1 MGTGIKRAIIAIIAT
16 IAAFAAAPAFA
27 ADLITKAPVLP
38 TAYPATSG
46 FYFGVGTMG
55 GGGAANVDAPG
66 VNTNALVTNQISA
79 NVLIGYVWNV
89 PNSKLFTAL
98 EGWFGWQN
106 FNGNTPGFSF
116 TGPATFTQRVKLG
129 APLQDVAALFPSWG
143 LTPPP
148 FPPLPN
154 GQTATNIKPYLEVH
168 VTEED
173 VTLDVLGAGSN
184 KDWRVAPGI
193 GVGAIGQLTSGSVVD
208 VGALVTFPQKGV
220 CVGPGTIAGQPC
232 GSLGTRYQAVLA
244 IDW

>member
-1 MGTGIKRAIIAIIAT
+1 MKYL
-16 IAAFAAAPAFA
+16 AFALALLVTPAAA
-27 ADLITKAPVLP
+27 ADIPLKAPVLP

-55 GGGAANVDAPG
+55 GGGNANVTVPG
-66 VNTNALVTNQISA
+66 VNSAALVTNQISA

-89 PNSKLFTAL
+89 PNSQLFTAA

-116 TGPATFTQRVKLG
+116 TGPATFTQRLKLG
-129 APLQDVAALFPSWG
+129 APLADVAALFPNWG

-168 VTEED
+168 FNEED
-173 VTLDVLGAGSN
+173 VTLAVAGTGSN
-184 KDWRVAPGI
+184 KNWMFSPGI

-208 VGALVTFPQKGV
+208 VAALIDFPQKGI
-220 CVGPGTIAGQPC
+220 CVGPGTVGGQPC
-232 GSLGTRYQAVLA
+232 GGVSTRYRALLA